1 MVRNYGGKELCQ
13 MVENREL
20 EVLYRCLVEVY
31 SRIEKINDN
40 GRQLIRLDAVEIGRI
55 LAEMGVQVD
64 YWMGWLNAY
73 LEIVM
78 ERNTKQVIEK
88 VRRAALQYSPL
99 SWRCPLM
106 WVITDFSSKEKK
118 EYINQLIK
126 LYISLLK
133 NT

>member
-1 MVRNYGGKELCQ
+1 

-64 YWMGWLNAY
+64 FWMGWLNAY

-88 VRRAALQYSPL
+88 VRKAALQYSPL

>member
-64 YWMGWLNAY
+64 FWMGWLNAY

-88 VRRAALQYSPL
+88 VRKAALQYSPL

>member
-1 MVRNYGGKELCQ
+1 

-88 VRRAALQYSPL
+88 VRKAALQYSPL